1 MTSPSATSQRRRGA
15 LLRRVVSSPW
25 AWAVLLIAVSVSWGL
40 RLQRESPEIFLGAAP
55 LVGRDPQHGWRWRF
69 GWALVAAATLG
80 AAVAF
85 ATWRGWWWRL
95 RTRTIIPVVGLGA
108 ALFAVLL
115 ALTDGRDGLL
125 YGAVHPTEYL
135 ANLPIMPS
143 TGEFVRRFVDDI
155 DRYSV
160 HIRGHPPG
168 FIVLLAALEAVGLG
182 GEWPVVGL
190 SVLGAALAPAGVLVA
205 VWAVAG
211 AEWVRRCAP
220 VLIVAPYAVWM
231 ITSADAFYSAVGAWG
246 VATCALG
253 LRSHGVRAAAWGA
266 ASGVLLGSL
275 LFFTYGGATFVL
287 VPLTPTIVALRR
299 RRPGA
304 IPTVAA
310 AVVAAAAVTAVWAA
324 AGFWWFEGAAETK
337 LQYWAGTAQFR
348 PLAYFALANLA
359 ASLIAIGPVSFGGL
373 VRSWTQR
380 RRPPPIAILVCGGL
394 LALMAS
400 HLSQYSRAEVE
411 RIWLLFFPW
420 LVLAGGL
427 LMARR
432 GAEPAARRRATISV
446 SVQVV
451 LAVVLQA
458 ALVSKW

>member
-1 MTSPSATSQRRRGA
+1 MTSQGSEPRRRRSA
-15 LLRRVVSSPW
+15 PLRLVASPW
-25 AWAVLLIAVSVSWGL
+25 TWAVLLLAVSIAWGIH
-40 RLQRESPEIFLGAAP
+40 LQTERPYIFLGAAP
-55 LVGRDPQHGWRWRF
+55 LVGQDPQHGWQWRF
-69 GWALVAAATLG
+69 SWSLVAAAAVG

-85 ATWRGWWWRL
+85 ATWRGWWWRWT
-95 RTRTIIPVVGLGA
+95 TRTIIPVVGISA
-108 ALFAVLL
+108 AVFAVLL
-115 ALTDGRDGLL
+115 ALTDGREGLL
-125 YGAVHPTEYL
+125 YGAVHRTEYL
-135 ANLPIMPS
+135 ANLEIMPS
-143 TGEFVRRFVDDI
+143 AGEFVRRFVDDI

-168 FIVLLAALEAVGLG
+168 FVVLLAAMDAVGLRG
-182 GEWPVVGL
+182 GWPVVGL
-190 SVLGAALAPAGVLVA
+190 SILGTALAPAGVLVS

-211 AEWVRRCAP
+211 LDWVRRAAP
-220 VLIVAPYAVWM
+220 LLIVAPYALWM

-246 VATCALG
+246 VATCVLG
-253 LRSHGVRAAAWGA
+253 LRSSGWRAAAWGA
-266 ASGVLLGSL
+266 MSGLLLGSL

-287 VPLTPTIVALRR
+287 VPLTPAIIAIWR

-304 IPTVAA
+304 VPT
-310 AVVAAAAVTAVWAA
+310 AAAAVAAAGAVTAAWAV

-359 ASLIAIGPVSFGGL
+359 ASLIAIGPAGFGGL
-373 VRSWTQR
+373 VRLWTQR
-380 RRPPPIAILVCGGL
+380 RRPPAIAMLACGAL

-420 LVLAGGL
+420 LALAGATLIDRPDAG
-427 LMARR
+427 
-432 GAEPAARRRATISV
+432 PAVRRRATISV
-446 SVQVV
+446 TVQVA